1 LYQELQEDL
10 IQLLSIPPVKFNQ
23 GSIKVTHKQ
32 LIFPN
37 GSPQPS
43 LEPQSPEFYTQ
54 MQTGSK
60 GDGTFIHCLV
70 VWEYVNPIISE
81 ESKPNAYSQRISLM
95 TDILD
100 ASPAEHKQSDS
111 SDPTR
116 SDQPG
121 VYVPVA
127 MCIETHQV
135 FFRASKELMVALYNH
150 YHDTCEAMADSD
162 MVHLIANT
170 EFARHVS
177 FILNDLFIPPP
188 ECKFEVQIGQYRI
201 THTADELDRLPH
213 SEDCIKVLFEV
224 LDISNIILLWKS
236 LLLEK
241 HVVILSSSKYM
252 CFNVCEG
259 IKALMFPLQ
268 WAFNYTP
275 ILPSNMVEFLEV
287 IFPTIF
293 GVLNTV
299 VSFEEVKKL
308 SPNATIIDVDTQRSS
323 SDSFELFCPRIEDQ
337 LRLKLQ
343 SLKLSAYSRLDKA
356 NVKRIYHKTKEFEVS
371 AGTDTEL
378 ITQIRQAFLQ
388 VFIDAFSTLDS
399 CFTFN
404 EAKNEHEVNPEN
416 FLNMLPECP
425 YDHGCKDFWKSLIE
439 SEHFIQYCLAKY
451 NLVNSYAKIFD
462 RMTKAQQQTK
472 KDSPTYTLTSCLHP
486 KAMYNTIWQAL
497 KSANSEF
504 KTGEIDKTLRI
515 LRQSADIFFRD
526 NQEDINNHPY
536 FEDSD
541 FLSHL
546 KSSPRPK
553 ARTHTVPTRGHFGEA
568 AMKVTSI
575 SESHF
580 FYGNTGLYKYLRTL
594 FGFMGEQDFKKLSDN
609 EVLLQS
615 LEDAPQTWQTHL
627 VRASAY
633 LVQDSNGEQVIEEF
647 LRVSELYG
655 DAVPI
660 NLLNGVLPRL
670 RMKTINSL
678 KTRQDLIGTVVR
690 GYIESKRIELAE
702 GDDSE
707 EDDKFNESITELP
720 SAQSRRTRRFK
731 TYMLPGQEAG
741 ALFSYKVK
749 LLNDR
754 PWSGSFQDALSVS
767 VSLLQQL
774 LNILHRVDFN
784 LEGLSSHADFQH
796 LSMEMSALQQAVL
809 GRAESRLET
818 ICVYMNLYNLCLLHS
833 LIEKNSRPKNR
844 YEWNT
849 QIRKS
854 FYIIN
859 SSQCSVYELIDAV
872 LNLGTNESP
881 ESDSYPY
888 GKLELSEPLA
898 TFGYFLPVNFAPTLR
913 VYTNPSTVLDE
924 LRENATTL
932 LDMPWVSSSDR
943 VIRLPALIKY
953 SGRVFGDSDG
963 SRLQALQHSI
973 DRSPWSSHLSEAI
986 RCNYSVEYNEP
997 DWSFSFEAC
1006 SS

>member
-1 LYQELQEDL
+1 M
-10 IQLLSIPPVKFNQ
+10 
-23 GSIKVTHKQ
+23 Q

-43 LEPQSPEFYTQ
+43 LEPISPEFYTQ
-54 MQTGSK
+54 MQTSSK
-60 GDGTFIHCLV
+60 GDGTYIHCLV
-70 VWEYVNPIISE
+70 VWEYVNPIIVE
-81 ESKPNAYSQRISLM
+81 ETKPEAYSQRISLM
-95 TDILD
+95 SDILE
-100 ASPAEHKQSDS
+100 ASPAEHKLSDS
-111 SDPTR
+111 SDPSR

-127 MCIETHQV
+127 MCIETHEM
-135 FFRASKELMVALYNH
+135 FFRASKDLMIALYNH
-150 YHDTCEAMADSD
+150 YHDTCDAMADSD
-162 MVHLIANT
+162 LVHLIANT
-170 EFARHVS
+170 EFARNVS
-177 FILNDLFIPPP
+177 FILNDLFIPPA
-188 ECKFEVQIGQYRI
+188 ECKFEVQIGQYKVI
-201 THTADELDRLPH
+201 HAADELDRLPH
-213 SEDCIKVLFEV
+213 SEDCIKVVFEV

-252 CFNVCEG
+252 CFNICEG

-275 ILPSNMVEFLEV
+275 ILPKNMVDFLEAV
-287 IFPTIF
+287 FPTIF
-293 GVLNTV
+293 GVLSTV
-299 VSFEEVKKL
+299 VTFEEVKKL

-356 NVKRIYHKTKEFEVS
+356 NVRRIYHKTKDFEVS
-371 AGTDTEL
+371 AGTDIEL

-388 VFIDAFSTLDS
+388 VFIDAFSSLDS

-416 FLNMLPECP
+416 FLDMLPECP

-462 RMTKAQQQTK
+462 RMTKTPQLTK
-472 KDSPTYTLTSCLHP
+472 KDSPTYSMSSCLHP
-486 KAMYNTIWQAL
+486 KAMYNTIWQVL
-497 KSANSEF
+497 KASTSESAASETE
-504 KTGEIDKTLRI
+504 KGLRI
-515 LRQSADIFFRD
+515 LRMSADIFFND
-526 NQEDINNHPY
+526 SQQDIHNHPY

-546 KSSPRPK
+546 RTPRHRT
-553 ARTHTVPTRGHFGEA
+553 RTHPAPTRGHFGEA
-568 AMKVTSI
+568 AMQVASI
-575 SESHF
+575 AESHF
-580 FYGNTGLYKYLRTL
+580 FYGNTGLFKYLKTL
-594 FGFMGEQDFKKLSDN
+594 FGFMGELDFRKLADN

-615 LEDAPQTWQTHL
+615 LEDAPQNWQTHL

-633 LVQDSNGEQVIEEF
+633 LLQDSNGEQVIEEF
-647 LRVSELYG
+647 LRVSDLYE

-660 NLLNGVLPRL
+660 GLLNGVLPRL

-678 KTRQDLIGTVVR
+678 KTRKDVIGTVVR
-690 GYIESKRIELAE
+690 GYIESKRAE

-707 EDDKFNESITELP
+707 DEDRFNESISELP
-720 SAQSRRTRRFK
+720 NAHNRRTKRFK

-749 LLNDR
+749 LLNDC
-754 PWSGSFQDALSVS
+754 PWSGSIQDALSIS

-774 LNILHRVDFN
+774 LNILRRVDFT
-784 LEGLSSHADFQH
+784 LDGLSSNADFQH
-796 LSMEMSALQQAVL
+796 LSMEMSALQQAEL
-809 GRAESRLET
+809 GRTESRLET
-818 ICVYMNLYNLCLLHS
+818 ICVYMNLYNLCFLHS
-833 LIEKNSRPKNR
+833 LIEKRSRPKNR

-849 QIRKS
+849 QVRKS

-859 SSQCSVYELIDAV
+859 SSQCSVYELLDAV

-898 TFGYFLPVNFAPTLR
+898 TFGFFLPVNFAPRLR
-913 VYTNPSTVLDE
+913 VYTDPLTVLDE

-932 LDMPWVSSSDR
+932 LRMSWVSSSDR

-953 SGRVFGDSDG
+953 YGRVFGDTDAAH
-963 SRLQALQHSI
+963 LQALQKCM
-973 DRSPWSSHLSEAI
+973 DTKTSPLTEAV
-986 RCNYSVEYNEP
+986 RCNYAVEYEES
-997 DWSFSFEAC
+997 DWSLSFEAC